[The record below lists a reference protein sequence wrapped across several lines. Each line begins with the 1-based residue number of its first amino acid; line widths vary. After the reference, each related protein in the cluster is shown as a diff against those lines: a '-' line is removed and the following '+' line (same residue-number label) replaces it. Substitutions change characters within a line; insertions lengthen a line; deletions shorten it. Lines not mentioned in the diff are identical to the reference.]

1 MDNYRLIGKILK
13 PVGLKGFVHVNFIH
27 QDKNCLVDEPFLF
40 IKSNNAYQKLTIEGL
55 RVDKPYII
63 KLSGIDDRTAAE
75 NHIGRELYLEELPDE
90 KQSDEIYP
98 EDMIGMKVFSEE
110 VERGIAVSINNFGAS
125 DVLEVR
131 LSDGKTVLL
140 PLIEE
145 TVKEINL
152 KEKIIF
158 IKNIDDYI

>member
-27 QDKNCLVDEPFLF
+27 QDKDCLVDEPFLF
-40 IKSNNAYQKLTIEGL
+40 IKNSNGYQKLTIEGL
-55 RVDKPYII
+55 RIDKPYII

-75 NHIGRELYLEELPDE
+75 THLGRELYLEELPDE
-90 KQSDEIYP
+90 IKDDEIYP
-98 EDMIGMKVFSEE
+98 EDMRGMKVFSKD
-110 VERGIAVSINNFGAS
+110 VERGIAVSINNYGAS
-125 DVLEVR
+125 DILEVR